1 MRRLG
6 AGRHIRLPH
15 VGFYRADLATGAA
28 SSLFNPKAPAVPA
41 SGTEPMSELRAMDV
55 LRPYLWVAMAAF
67 VIGFAGY
74 MAVRQAQAP
83 NYAETPAPAVMA
95 SASLRAA

>member
-1 MRRLG
+1 
-6 AGRHIRLPH
+6 
-15 VGFYRADLATGAA
+15 
-28 SSLFNPKAPAVPA
+28 
-41 SGTEPMSELRAMDV
+41 MSELRAMDV

-67 VIGFAGY
+67 VIGYAGY

-95 SASLRAA
+95 SASLRAACGRENAQPMSSLFAKQDRDL

>member
-1 MRRLG
+1 
-6 AGRHIRLPH
+6 
-15 VGFYRADLATGAA
+15 
-28 SSLFNPKAPAVPA
+28 
-41 SGTEPMSELRAMDV
+41 MSELRAMDV

-74 MAVRQAQAP
+74 LAVRQTQAP